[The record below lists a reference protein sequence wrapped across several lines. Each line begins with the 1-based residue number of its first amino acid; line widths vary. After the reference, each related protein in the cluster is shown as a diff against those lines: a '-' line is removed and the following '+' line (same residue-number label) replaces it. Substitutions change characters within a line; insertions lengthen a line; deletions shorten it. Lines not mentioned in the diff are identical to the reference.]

1 MHYANK
7 WHRWCELSLV
17 TVLIRQRLKPT
28 LKACVTVWACRYSSV
43 SIHWTAQ
50 LYHRLQTTQHC
61 QSNSTSV
68 NKHSTNHCKSPIQA
82 PVSYL
87 NNHLYKHLSVTWTST
102 CQSPVQA
109 PVSHL
114 HRVHASHLN
123 KHLPITWTRR
133 PMRTHARWPAVPCTS
148 QPPSSQN
155 RTTEWTTEVSL
166 DGHLTRYEMRW
177 KTVPAKDA
185 FSCTSKVNNHCVAN

>member
-1 MHYANK
+1 VLPF
-7 WHRWCELSLV
+7 ELV
-17 TVLIRQRLKPT
+17 V
-28 LKACVTVWACRYSSV
+28 
-43 SIHWTAQ
+43 IHLFQFTGQLSCIIGFRRHSTASQTAHLSTNTAQ
-50 LYHRLQTTQHC
+50 IIA
-61 QSNSTSV
+61 S
-68 NKHSTNHCKSPIQA
+68 
-82 PVSYL
+82 
-87 NNHLYKHLSVTWTST
+87 HLYKHLSVTQLPEQSPVQAPVSHLNNHLPVTCTST

>member
-1 MHYANK
+1 MWTIFSHSSYKAK
-7 WHRWCELSLV
+7 IKTYIKSTCYRLSLS
-17 TVLIRQRLKPT
+17 LFICFNSLD
-28 LKACVTVWACRYSSV
+28 SSV
-43 SIHWTAQ
+43 VSSASDDTALPVKQ
-50 LYHRLQTTQHC
+50 HICQQTQHKSLQVTYTSTC
-61 QSNSTSV
+61 QLPEQS
-68 NKHSTNHCKSPIQA
+68 
-82 PVSYL
+82 PVSHL
-87 NNHLYKHLSVTWTST
+87 NNHLPVTCTST

>member
-1 MHYANK
+1 MWTIFSHSSYKAK
-7 WHRWCELSLV
+7 IKTYIKSTCYRLSLS
-17 TVLIRQRLKPT
+17 LFICFNSLD
-28 LKACVTVWACRYSSV
+28 SSV
-43 SIHWTAQ
+43 VSSASDDTALPVKQ
-50 LYHRLQTTQHC
+50 HICQQTQH
-61 QSNSTSV
+61 
-68 NKHSTNHCKSPIQA
+68 KSLQ
-82 PVSYL
+82 
-87 NNHLYKHLSVTWTST
+87 VTYTST
-102 CQSPVQA
+102 CQLPEQSPVQA